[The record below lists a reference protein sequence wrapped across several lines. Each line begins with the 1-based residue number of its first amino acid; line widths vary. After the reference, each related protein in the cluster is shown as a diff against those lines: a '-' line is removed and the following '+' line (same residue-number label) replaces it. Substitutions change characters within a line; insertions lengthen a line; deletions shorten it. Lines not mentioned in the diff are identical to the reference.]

1 MNVLFAT
8 FVNSLFKDYQSK
20 NLDTLLPTRKVP
32 SLLRSSESHEYF
44 HSHYL
49 NNSWSIGHLNNLI
62 LHIAV
67 VSRYFLPKYIKEMFI
82 TKRCWLT
89 RTRNRTQVYQLIKIH
104 LITFQLV
111 FHLFQEHYSTFVTIS
126 WRAALHAVIKHGQR
140 TWLLCGIDTPPDQRC
155 EPVVV

>member
-1 MNVLFAT
+1 MFYLLLLSIHCSKITSPKILILCSQLVKSHPCFA
-8 FVNSLFKDYQSK
+8 VQSPMSTSTVIIWTI
-20 NLDTLLPTRKVP
+20 LGLLAIWT
-32 SLLRSSESHEYF
+32 
-44 HSHYL
+44 
-49 NNSWSIGHLNNLI
+49 I